1 MDIFLFIVLRV
12 FLYFII
18 TAALCVLINGNGWMD
33 NIFNHHSTTMQWHWR
48 GLRSLSALVVV
59 VVSSSSSSSSS
70 RSSSSSSSNY
80 IAVFRSEAESQQTC
94 RGTIPV
100 ADAVVQEHGLRS
112 FVVSC
117 NRRAYYL
124 RALST
129 VDRDSWVRAIRHAT
143 SQARAAKP
151 CSA

>member
-1 MDIFLFIVLRV
+1 
-12 FLYFII
+12 
-18 TAALCVLINGNGWMD
+18 MD

-59 VVSSSSSSSSS
+59 VVSSS
-70 RSSSSSSSNY
+70 SSSSSSSNY

>member
-1 MDIFLFIVLRV
+1 MMYR
-12 FLYFII
+12 
-18 TAALCVLINGNGWMD
+18 N
-33 NIFNHHSTTMQWHWR
+33 
-48 GLRSLSALVVV
+48 
-59 VVSSSSSSSSS
+59 
-70 RSSSSSSSNY
+70 
-80 IAVFRSEAESQQTC
+80 EAESHQMC

-100 ADAVVQEHGLRS
+100 VDAVVQEHGLRS

-129 VDRDSWVRAIRHAT
+129 ADRDRWVRAIRRAI
-143 SQARAAKP
+143 SQERANQP